1 MLQAAQAIQSLP
13 PRVRGLAKKVENGR
27 LSAQDVERAGRLPKR
42 VMDRYEFLRVLAG
55 GNPDRLAGVSELA
68 RYSLKRDLAG
78 ETHPRGIK
86 LKRANQRSRVR

>member
-68 RYSLKRDLAG
+68 R
-78 ETHPRGIK
+78 
-86 LKRANQRSRVR
+86 